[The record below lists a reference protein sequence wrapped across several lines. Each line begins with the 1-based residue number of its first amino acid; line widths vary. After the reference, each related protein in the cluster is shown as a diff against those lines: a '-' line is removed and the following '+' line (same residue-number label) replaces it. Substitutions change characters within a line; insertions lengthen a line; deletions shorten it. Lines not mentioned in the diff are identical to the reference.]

1 VRLPKEIRV
10 QRLFRVIGL
19 VALLLSLAACSAGAT
34 RTTAAPTGQSE
45 TRIATLWSASCALCH
60 VDGKG
65 GAPRV
70 GHADEWQPRLAK
82 GPEVLLQHTLE
93 GFNDMPPL
101 GYCMACERADFEAL
115 IRFMAES
122 G

>member
-1 VRLPKEIRV
+1 MHLTL
-10 QRLFRVIGL
+10 QAIGL
-19 VALLLSLAACSAGAT
+19 AVLALLLAGCGANASRAAASIAA
-34 RTTAAPTGQSE
+34 AAPAPSE
-45 TRIATLWSASCALCH
+45 ARVAALWSASCALCH

-70 GHADEWQPRLAK
+70 GHADEWEARLAK
-82 GPEVLLQHTLE
+82 GPDVLLRHTLE

-101 GYCMACERADFEAL
+101 GYCMACERADFRAL
-115 IRFMAES
+115 IRFMAER